1 MYTQNGVLTCL
12 GHSYLFIVSQV
23 QGNMGDKR
31 KPFGGAFISRY
42 VLKTENKQWQEVLY
56 VQ

>member
-1 MYTQNGVLTCL
+1 M
-12 GHSYLFIVSQV
+12 SKM
-23 QGNMGDKR
+23 QGNVGDKI

-42 VLKTENKQWQEVLY
+42 VLRTENKQWHEVLY